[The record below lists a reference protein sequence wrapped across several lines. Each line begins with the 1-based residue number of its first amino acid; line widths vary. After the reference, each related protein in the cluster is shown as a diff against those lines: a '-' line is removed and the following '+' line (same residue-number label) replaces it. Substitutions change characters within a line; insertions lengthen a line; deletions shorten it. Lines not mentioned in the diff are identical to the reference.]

1 MTASPNICYRQSGF
15 SLIELMIVI
24 TIVGILASVALPK
37 YREHVIQ
44 SRRSEARSAIEEIR
58 NLQYEFFQNY
68 KRYGTL
74 SEINHATTTPGGYYQ
89 LGVTANVLRF
99 SATATAIGNQAS
111 DNECAVFSLTSVDTF
126 VSYNTNSSQTFDCW

>member
-1 MTASPNICYRQSGF
+1 MTVNANICNRQKGF

-24 TIVGILASVALPK
+24 TIVGLLASVALPK

-74 SEINHATTTPGGYYQ
+74 AEINQATTTPGGYYQ
-89 LGVTANVLRF
+89 LGVTANLLRF

-111 DNECAVFSLTSVDTF
+111 DQECAVFSLTSVDTF
-126 VSYNTNSSQTFDCW
+126 ISYNASSSQTYDCW